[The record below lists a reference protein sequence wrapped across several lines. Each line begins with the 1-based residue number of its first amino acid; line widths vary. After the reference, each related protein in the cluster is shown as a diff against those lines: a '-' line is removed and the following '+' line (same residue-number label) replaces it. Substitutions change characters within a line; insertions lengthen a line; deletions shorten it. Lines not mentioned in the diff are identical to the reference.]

1 MGFTIEELISEILK
15 ANLDDEQKT
24 VLLSKLFKKGQLED
38 EVFLLKND
46 GEDLF
51 NVWRRQINPDNGR
64 TEVIKAYDTAE
75 EAVTRYTLSVM
86 KEQTK

>member
-64 TEVIKAYDTAE
+64 TEVRKAYDTAE
-75 EAVTRYTLSVM
+75 EAVANYTLSVM
-86 KEQTK
+86 KKQEK